1 MLLIVFLNAYKRE
14 GEGMGKKALRRIL
27 RASEKA
33 SKEYE
38 KAEKRLKNNKDL
50 MMFTL
55 LQITCRVLEER
66 EGIAREGLDMRGKE
80 EGA

>member
-1 MLLIVFLNAYKRE
+1 MLIKRE
-14 GEGMGKKALRRIL
+14 GKGMEKKALRRIL

-38 KAEKRLKNNKDL
+38 KAEKRLKNDKDL

-55 LQITCRVLEER
+55 LQITCRGLEEIEAIVR
-66 EGIAREGLDMRGKE
+66 KELDMRGKE
-80 EGA
+80 EDA

>member
-1 MLLIVFLNAYKRE
+1 ME
-14 GEGMGKKALRRIL
+14 KKALRRIL

-38 KAEKRLKNNKDL
+38 KAEKRLKNNKDYQL
-50 MMFTL
+50 CEL
-55 LQITCRVLEER
+55 LRICCRGLEEI
-66 EGIAREGLDMRGKE
+66 EGIAREGLDMRAKE

>member
-14 GEGMGKKALRRIL
+14 GEEMEKKALRRIL

-38 KAEKRLKNNKDL
+38 KAEKR
-50 MMFTL
+50 
-55 LQITCRVLEER
+55 
-66 EGIAREGLDMRGKE
+66 
-80 EGA
+80 